1 MLVADGQDGFASG
14 GGGVV
19 VVGVEVVTS
28 WRMLGF
34 GRVPGEASEKPP
46 GPVRSDER
54 YWSMRVLKL
63 WWDEQ

>member
-1 MLVADGQDGFASG
+1 M
-14 GGGVV
+14 V